1 MSIWTK
7 LFGGTKANPTPQ
19 KREPTP
25 PPASAAPKPAQPA
38 PSAFQGVHDIVDQH
52 HAKMAELHQQQA
64 GQYAMLAEK
73 WRAEK
78 QERER
83 QSVPKEPTQ
92 AAPPPKP
99 PEDVPAWKL
108 AMNDYQKAQGSA
120 NKPAKPII
128 ETQLMIQ
135 GNGNTRGSDTEA
147 DKRSIIDAL
156 NVVAERYSLDIEP
169 KNIRLQFFASPDEP
183 NSFMLT
189 VNVTTTED
197 KVLQVQQSLV
207 ETLGSMGIKV

>member
-7 LFGGTKANPTPQ
+7 IFGNTKGNPISQ

-38 PSAFQGVHDIVDQH
+38 PSAFQGVHDIIDQH
-52 HAKMAELHQQQA
+52 HAKMSKLYQQQTEYY
-64 GQYAMLAEK
+64 GMLAEK
-73 WRAEK
+73 LRAEK

-108 AMNDYQKAQGSA
+108 AMNDYKKAQGSV

-128 ETQLMIQ
+128 ETKLMIQ
-135 GNGNTRGSDTEA
+135 GNTLGSDTEA

-183 NSFMLT
+183 NSFLLT

-207 ETLGSMGIKV
+207 ETLGRMGLKV